1 MVYLFPGQGSQEV
14 GMGSELFDRYSKLTN
29 CADEILGY
37 SLKDLCFKDESNLL
51 GQTNYT
57 QPALFVV
64 SALSY
69 LAHMEDGG
77 EKPSFLAGHSLGEYN
92 ALFAAGVFDFET
104 GVKLTAKRGE
114 LMSKVSGGGMAAV
127 IGLQEHEVRNIIANK
142 KLDGIYIANLNT
154 PTQIVLSGMKQ
165 DIVAA
170 QSIFEQAGAI
180 KYAILNVS
188 GAFHSVYMQ
197 PAMEEFAEYLE
208 NFDLSAPKI
217 PVISN
222 MTARVY
228 SPYRMKENMNGQ
240 IVSSVRWTETVR
252 ALLGAGETEL
262 IQIGPGCVITGLV
275 RQIMRSAEPLKV
287 DLFEHVNADKRK
299 EQSVGVASPVVHEK
313 SSNVSI
319 VQTADETYTAENM
332 GSKSFRERYRLK
344 YAYVT
349 GAMYK
354 GVASKELVADV
365 CNSGMLGFLGTGGV
379 NSEKVEQDIV
389 WLRSNVKGEHCFGAN
404 FIHTPSNSKLE
415 TELCDIYIRNGVK
428 VIEASAFISITR
440 ALVKYRLNSIYR
452 DAEGNVL
459 SDNHIIAKLSR
470 PEVAAAF
477 LSPAPKEIVEKLL
490 NDGEI
495 SPEAAKMASCL
506 PMADDICVEA
516 DSGGHTDHGV
526 AFVLLPTIR
535 RLRDEYTAK
544 YGYKQEIHVGYAG
557 GIGTPE
563 AAAAAFIMKADF
575 IVTGSINQATVEAA
589 TSDKVKDMLQNMN
602 IQDTAYAPA
611 GDMFE
616 YGSKVQ
622 VLKKGVFFP
631 SRASILYDLYR
642 SNDSIETISPD
653 MIRHLEQRYFK
664 RTIAEVYNEVKKYN
678 SAEIIKEAEINPKVK
693 MACIF
698 KWYFGYATRMA
709 LSGDPTAVI
718 DYQIHCGPAMGAFN
732 QWVKNTSLSDWRN
745 RHASKLGLMIMEG
758 AAKIFAQI

>member
-14 GMGSELFDRYSKLTN
+14 GMGAELFDRYSELTK

-37 SLKDLCFKDESNLL
+37 SLKDLCLKDENNLL

-104 GVKLTAKRGE
+104 GVRLTAKRGE

-127 IGLQEHEVRNIIANK
+127 IGLEEQTLRDIITDQ
-142 KLDGIYIANLNT
+142 KLEGIYIANLNT
-154 PTQIVLSGMKQ
+154 PTQIVLSGIKKN
-165 DIVAA
+165 IVEA
-170 QSIFEQAGAI
+170 QSIFENAGAI

-197 PAMEEFAEYLE
+197 SAMEEFAKYLE
-208 NFDLSAPKI
+208 QFELSVPQI

-228 SPYRMKENMNGQ
+228 SPARIKENITGQ
-240 IVSSVRWTETVR
+240 IVSPVRWTETVC
-252 ALLGAGETEL
+252 ALLGNGETDL
-262 IQIGPGCVITGLV
+262 VQLGPGHVITGLV
-275 RQIMRSAEPLKV
+275 RQIKRSAEPLKV
-287 DLFEHVNADKRK
+287 DLFEHVKADKQN
-299 EQSVGVASPVVHEK
+299 EQSVSDGPGVVQEK
-313 SSNVSI
+313 VSEIPI
-319 VQTADETYTAENM
+319 VQMTDEKYTAEKI
-332 GSKSFRERYRLK
+332 GSQSFCERYGLK
-344 YAYVT
+344 YAYAT

-379 NSEKVEQDIV
+379 DCSKVEQDIL
-389 WLRSNVKGEHCFGAN
+389 WLKSNVVSDHCFGVN
-404 FIHTPSNSKLE
+404 FLHTPANLKLE
-415 TELCDIYIRNGVK
+415 TEMCNICIRNGIK
-428 VIEASAFISITR
+428 VIEASAFIGMTR
-440 ALVKYRLNSIYR
+440 DLVKYRLIGLHR
-452 DAEGNVL
+452 DAEGNVV

-470 PEVAAAF
+470 PEVASAF
-477 LSPAPKEIVEKLL
+477 LKPAPKEIVEKLL

-495 SPEAAKMASCL
+495 SSEAAKLASYI

-535 RLRDEYTAK
+535 RLRDEYAEK

-575 IVTGSINQATVEAA
+575 ILTGSINQATVEAA
-589 TSDKVKDMLQNMN
+589 TSDRVKDMLQNMN
-602 IQDTAYAPA
+602 IQDTVYAPA

-642 SNDSIETISPD
+642 SNDSIDTIAPD
-653 MIRHLEQRYFK
+653 MIKHLEQRYFK
-664 RTIAEVYNEVKKYN
+664 RSIAEVYNEVKKHTV
-678 SAEIIKEAEINPKVK
+678 AEIIKEAEINPKVK

-718 DYQIHCGPAMGAFN
+718 DYQVHCGPAMGAFN

-745 RHASKLGLMIMEG
+745 RHASKIGLMIMEG
-758 AAKIFAQI
+758 AAKVLSQF